1 MSGAAAGPVL
11 VVLAAG
17 KAKRYG
23 GGLKPLA
30 PVGPEGE
37 TILDLL
43 GSDAVAAG
51 FAAIV
56 IVVSPDTGDTIRGHV
71 GSAWPGSLDVRFAVQ
86 RGARGTVD
94 AALAGLG
101 ELDGVASFGVANAD
115 DLYGSSAM
123 AILAEHLSGP
133 AAGDALVAFR
143 LDRAVV
149 GDSPVTRGVCRTG
162 ADGRLV
168 QIDERRGVTRRA
180 DGTFSTGD
188 DRSPA
193 VLDPATLVSMN
204 LWGFTWSMAA
214 EFSAAMAE
222 ATDDEVLLPELVGQ
236 LISRPERPRSFAV
249 LPTDSR
255 VVGVTHPDDL
265 ALVRAD
271 VLDQIERGERPER
284 VWPRRRAGRR

>member
-1 MSGAAAGPVL
+1 MTEAGPVL

-17 KAKRYG
+17 RAKRYG

-30 PVGPEGE
+30 QVGPHGE

-43 GSDAVAAG
+43 ASDATSAG
-51 FAAIV
+51 FDTIV
-56 IVVSPDTGDTIRGHV
+56 IVVNPDTGGTIRDHV
-71 GSAWPGSLDVRFAVQ
+71 RSGWPASLDVRFTEQ

-94 AALAGLG
+94 AALCGLA
-101 ELDGVASFGVANAD
+101 ELDGTASFGVANAD
-115 DLYGSSAM
+115 DLYGAPAM
-123 AILAEHLSGP
+123 AILADHLKKP

-162 ADGRLV
+162 PDGRLV
-168 QIDERRGVTRRA
+168 GIDERRGVTRRA

-193 VLDPATLVSMN
+193 VLDPGTLVSMN
-204 LWGFTWSMAA
+204 LWAFMSEMAA
-214 EFSAAMAE
+214 EFTRAMAE
-222 ATDDEVLLPELVGQ
+222 ASDGEVLLPELVGE
-236 LISRPERPRSFAV
+236 LISHPDRPRSFAV
-249 LPTDSR
+249 LSTESR

-265 ALVRAD
+265 SLVQAD
-271 VLDQIERGERPER
+271 VLDQIERGERPAQ
-284 VWPRRRAGRR
+284 VWAGR

>member
-1 MSGAAAGPVL
+1 M
-11 VVLAAG
+11 
-17 KAKRYG
+17 
-23 GGLKPLA
+23 
-30 PVGPEGE
+30 
-37 TILDLL
+37 
-43 GSDAVAAG
+43 
-51 FAAIV
+51 
-56 IVVSPDTGDTIRGHV
+56 
-71 GSAWPGSLDVRFAVQ
+71 
-86 RGARGTVD
+86 
-94 AALAGLG
+94 G
-101 ELDGVASFGVANAD
+101 ELDGVAPFGVANAD
-115 DLYGSSAM
+115 DLYGSSAL

-143 LDRAVV
+143 LDRAVI

-222 ATDDEVLLPELVGQ
+222 ADRRRGAAARTGRPASSPGPSALGASPS
-236 LISRPERPRSFAV
+236 SRP
-249 LPTDSR
+249 T
-255 VVGVTHPDDL
+255 
-265 ALVRAD
+265 
-271 VLDQIERGERPER
+271 
-284 VWPRRRAGRR
+284 AGASG